1 MVSNKFKTREVGR
14 PRLYEDDEIFE
25 ATTRVMRRLGTTR
38 LTLNAVAAE
47 LGYSAPAL
55 HRRFGSKPDLIR
67 AYLEYRVKV
76 AEERFE
82 STRQTHESPL
92 EALRARYRVPIE
104 AKPDEVD
111 NPGEP
116 QARSNAFAF
125 WFEMLHHAEFGGL
138 VAKRS
143 QIYESEI
150 AYLLNKAVEA
160 GEIVNCDTPIVARI
174 LFSSLLGV
182 TMRWYEG
189 SGETLVEARSK
200 VIEGLLAPYL
210 SHARDSNG
218 ASEQPVAAASSQET

>member
-1 MVSNKFKTREVGR
+1 M
-14 PRLYEDDEIFE
+14 YEDHEIFE
-25 ATTRVMRRLGTTR
+25 ATTRVMRRLGTTK

-67 AYLEYRVKV
+67 AYLEYRVRI
-76 AEERFE
+76 ATERFE
-82 STRQTHESPL
+82 STRSSHESPL
-92 EALRARYRVPIE
+92 EALRARYRVPLE
-104 AKPDEVD
+104 ARPDEVD
-111 NPGEP
+111 HPGEAS
-116 QARSNAFAF
+116 ARSNAFAF

-143 QIYESEI
+143 QLYEAEI
-150 AYLLNKAVEA
+150 AYLLERAVEA
-160 GEIVNCDTPIVARI
+160 GELVNCDTSIVARI

-182 TMRWYEG
+182 TMRWYEA

-210 SHARDSNG
+210 PDCRSGPGRD
-218 ASEQPVAAASSQET
+218 